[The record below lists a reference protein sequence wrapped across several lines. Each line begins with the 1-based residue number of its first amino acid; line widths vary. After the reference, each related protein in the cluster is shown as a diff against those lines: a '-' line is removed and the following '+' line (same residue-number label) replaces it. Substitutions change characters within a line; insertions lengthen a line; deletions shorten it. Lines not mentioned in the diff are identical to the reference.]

1 MHKITVYVKHTQL
14 FCVCFNEHIFSDLDC
29 SSDEP
34 IGEFSH
40 KLELIVLICN
50 AYQKIRFYGH
60 SKNFNQNNVSQRDKL
75 IKAILFLHQ

>member
-1 MHKITVYVKHTQL
+1 MYVKHTQL